1 MLHLMHQVFKKPE
14 ISILKQLS
22 CIVTL
27 SSYVMTN
34 QFEQQNFFYKSF
46 NMSKGLQIF
55 FCLSLQSSSFGVNE
69 FIGRS
74 HSDYF
79 LVPQNFSVASF
90 FVITKSGCS
99 SMMAFHTVSNLQRL
113 SEFSKYD
120 FLQPILKLN
129 CWKNLVK
136 IDCPFN
142 AKSRFLA

>member
-1 MLHLMHQVFKKPE
+1 MLHLMQQVFKKPE
-14 ISILKQLS
+14 ISILQLS

-34 QFEQQNFFYKSF
+34 QFEQQNFFLQKLH
-46 NMSKGLQIF
+46 MSKGLEIF
-55 FCLSLQSSSFGVNE
+55 LLLADLSLQSSSFGVNE

-99 SMMAFHTVSNLQRL
+99 MTLVQGNQASSGLTTQQPKYLSISATLYSILNLL
-113 SEFSKYD
+113 EHPVY
-120 FLQPILKLN
+120 
-129 CWKNLVK
+129 
-136 IDCPFN
+136 
-142 AKSRFLA
+142 LAC